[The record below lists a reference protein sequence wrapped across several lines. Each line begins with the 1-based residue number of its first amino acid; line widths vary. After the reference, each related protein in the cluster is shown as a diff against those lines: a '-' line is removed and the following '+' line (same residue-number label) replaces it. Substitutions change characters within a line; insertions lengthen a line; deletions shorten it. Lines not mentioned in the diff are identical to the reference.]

1 MTSLLRT
8 RLLGGLVAIAASS
21 PFTLP
26 GAPVAP
32 PRTRQQGWYAGP
44 AGGSSG
50 AGTRASPWDLQTAL
64 SGAGGTVQPGD
75 TVWIRGGRYEG
86 INFTTALV
94 GTAAARITFRAY
106 PGERATIDGRLL
118 ARGAYLD
125 FWGLEIMQSA
135 PLTHPDVQL
144 LDIRTDHGRFINLV
158 LHDANTHGANLWTPG
173 VDAELYGSIIYNN
186 GTHENLDHGVYVHN
200 DTGTKRVTDNVF
212 FNNYARGIQVYA
224 SHNNDV
230 LRNVVAEGNIAFNN
244 GTISA
249 RSSRV
254 NLLFNAQTPVEGMA
268 AVDNLLFFSSGT
280 DGVNLSAGKF
290 PQRYRDLVVRGNVL
304 AGGEAGLELGQAWS
318 SVMVERNVVVV
329 EDGAIAARIT
339 GGDLARAYRWRDN
352 SYHAR
357 AEAKAWAFDGTRYP
371 LAQWRA
377 HTGLAA
383 ADRVLPRPTSPLVVV
398 RPNRFEAGRA
408 HVAVVNYTG
417 LPSVD
422 VSVRGILREGDRYV
436 VQNVQDLWG
445 APAASGIYRGGDRI
459 SLPMRGV
466 TPPRP
471 LGRRT
476 PREPVRTGPRF
487 DVFLLS
493 RVAR

>member
-1 MTSLLRT
+1 MTSRFRT
-8 RLLGGLVAIAASS
+8 RVLGGLVVLVASS
-21 PFTLP
+21 AFTLP
-26 GAPVAP
+26 GVPDAP
-32 PRTRQQGWYAGP
+32 PPTWRHGWYAGP
-44 AGGSSG
+44 TGGASG

-64 SGAGGTVQPGD
+64 SGAGGKVQPGD

-86 INFTTALV
+86 TNFTTALV
-94 GTAAARITFRAY
+94 GTAAARITIRAY

-125 FWGLEIMQSA
+125 VWGLEIMQSA
-135 PLTHPDVQL
+135 PLAHPDLQL
-144 LDIRTDHGRFINLV
+144 LDIRTNHGRFINLV

-186 GTHENLDHGVYVHN
+186 GMHENLAHGVYVHN
-200 DTGTKRVTDNVF
+200 DTGTKRITDNVF

-244 GTISA
+244 GTTSA

-268 AVDNLLFFSSGT
+268 AVDNLLFFSPGT

-304 AGGEAGLELGQAWS
+304 VGGEVGLELGQAWS
-318 SVMVERNVVVV
+318 SVRVERNVFVV
-329 EDGAIAARIT
+329 EDGAIAARIR
-339 GGDLARAYRWRDN
+339 GGDLARAYGWRDN

-357 AEAKAWAFDGTRYP
+357 ADAKAWAFDGKRYP

-377 HTGLAA
+377 RTGLGA
-383 ADRVLPRPTSPLVVV
+383 ADRVLSRPISPLVVV
-398 RPNRFEAGRA
+398 RPNRYEPGRA

-417 LPSVD
+417 LSSVD
-422 VSVRGILREGDRYV
+422 VSVSGILRAGDRYV
-436 VQNVQDLWG
+436 VHNVQDLWG

-466 TPPRP
+466 APPLP

>member
-1 MTSLLRT
+1 MTSILCT
-8 RLLGGLVAIAASS
+8 RLLGALLGLAALS

-32 PRTRQQGWYAGP
+32 TRTAQQGWYAGP
-44 AGGSSG
+44 AGNASG
-50 AGTRASPWDLQTAL
+50 AGTRANPWDLQTAL
-64 SGAGGTVQPGD
+64 SGAGGKVQPGD

-86 INFTTALV
+86 IDFTTSLV
-94 GTAAARITFRAY
+94 GTAAARITIRAF

-125 FWGLEIMQSA
+125 VWGLEIMQSA
-135 PLTHPDVQL
+135 PLAHPDVQL

-200 DTGTKRVTDNVF
+200 DTGMKRVTDNVF

-224 SHNNDV
+224 SHKNDV

-249 RSSRV
+249 RSTRV

-268 AVDNLLFFSSGT
+268 ALGNVLFFSPGT
-280 DGVNLSAGKF
+280 AGTNLSAGKF
-290 PQRYRDLVVRGNVL
+290 PQRYRDIVVRGNVL
-304 AGGEAGLELGQAWS
+304 VGGEAGLEFGQAWS
-318 SVMVERNVVVV
+318 SAIVEHNVFVV
-329 EDGAIAARIT
+329 EDGAVGARIT
-339 GGDLARAYRWRDN
+339 GGAAARAYRWRDN
-352 SYHAR
+352 SYHAS
-357 AEAKAWAFDGTRYP
+357 AEAKAWAFDGTRY
-371 LAQWRA
+371 AFAKWRA
-377 HTGLAA
+377 RTGLGT
-383 ADRVLPRPTSPLVVV
+383 ADRVLPRPASPLVVV
-398 RPNRFEAGRA
+398 RPNRYEAGRA

-417 LPSVD
+417 LSSVD
-422 VSVRGILREGDRYV
+422 VNVSGVLRAGDRYV
-436 VQNVQDLWG
+436 VHNVQDLWG
-445 APAASGIYRGGDRI
+445 APAASGVYRGGELI

-466 TPPRP
+466 APPPP

-487 DVFLLS
+487 DVFLLT
-493 RVAR
+493 RITR